1 MRIVGGETLTDR
13 TCGTCA
19 NCYLEDTGIH
29 TTPAL
34 MHFNLQGACALVNP
48 DDRHVGSFV
57 LLDRVRSCKQ
67 WRQCQ
72 YPRQVHPPRTKQM
85 VHKGQWWTD
94 IERNAQLTLEDF
106 A

>member
-1 MRIVGGETLTDR
+1 MTDR

-19 NCYLEDTGIH
+19 NCYLEDSGIY
-29 TTPAL
+29 TTPVL

-57 LLDRVRSCKQ
+57 QIDRIRSCKQ

-85 VHKGQWWTD
+85 VHKGQW
-94 IERNAQLTLEDF
+94 
-106 A
+106 

>member
-1 MRIVGGETLTDR
+1 MTDR

-19 NCYLEDTGIH
+19 HCYLEDTGIH

-48 DDRHVGSFV
+48 GDRHVGGFV
-57 LLDRVRSCKQ
+57 LLDRVRSCKN
-67 WRQCQ
+67 WKQCQ
-72 YPRQVHPPRTKQM
+72 YPRQVHPARTKQM
-85 VHKGQWWTD
+85 IQKGQWWTD
-94 IERNAQLTLEDF
+94 IERNPQLTLEDF

>member
-1 MRIVGGETLTDR
+1 MTDR

-19 NCYLEDTGIH
+19 HCYLEDTGIH

-34 MHFNLQGACALVNP
+34 MHFNLQGACSLVNP

-57 LLDRVRSCKQ
+57 QIDRIRSCKQ

-72 YPRQVHPPRTKQM
+72 YPRQVHPARTKQM
-85 VHKGQWWTD
+85 IQKGQWWTD
-94 IERNAQLTLEDF
+94 IERNPQQTLEAF
-106 A
+106 L

>member
-1 MRIVGGETLTDR
+1 MTDR

-19 NCYLEDTGIH
+19 NCYLADTAIH
-29 TTPAL
+29 TTLSL
-34 MHFNLQGACALVNP
+34 MHFNLQGACSLINP

-57 LLDRVRSCKQ
+57 LLDRVRSCKH
-67 WRQCQ
+67 WKQCQ

-94 IERNAQLTLEDF
+94 IERNPQLTLEEF
-106 A
+106 L

>member
-1 MRIVGGETLTDR
+1 MTDR

-19 NCYLEDTGIH
+19 NCYLEDTAIH

-57 LLDRVRSCKQ
+57 QIDRIRSCKH
-67 WRQCQ
+67 WKQCQ

-85 VHKGQWWTD
+85 VQKGQWWTD
-94 IERNAQLTLEDF
+94 IERNPQLTLEDF